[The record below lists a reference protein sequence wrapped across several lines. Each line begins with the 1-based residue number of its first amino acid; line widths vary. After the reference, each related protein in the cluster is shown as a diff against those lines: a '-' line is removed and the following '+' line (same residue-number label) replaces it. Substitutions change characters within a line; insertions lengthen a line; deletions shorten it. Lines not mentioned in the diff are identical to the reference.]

1 MLSFFKISFYF
12 AYVLLA
18 GSTILT
24 AFEVFN
30 YFPVKYEV
38 LKYILTLE
46 TTVNIIASFAYSKL
60 ITLIDNPNYDNITNF
75 RYLDW
80 FATTPLLLISFTLYL
95 QYLKHTDEDNKDED
109 KKNIN
114 INTKTHKSI
123 VSFDYSKI
131 GIIVLLNFIML
142 IFGFMGETHRLNKTF
157 ACIIGFIPFI
167 IMFYLIW
174 EWYGDY
180 IKNKLIFSI
189 FLIVWA
195 LYGIVY
201 FFNNNAKNI
210 SYNILDIIAKVGF
223 GLLIWIE
230 VVNLRLNHLISNK
243 YNIQI

>member
-1 MLSFFKISFYF
+1 
-12 AYVLLA
+12 
-18 GSTILT
+18 
-24 AFEVFN
+24 
-30 YFPVKYEV
+30 
-38 LKYILTLE
+38 
-46 TTVNIIASFAYSKL
+46 
-60 ITLIDNPNYDNITNF
+60 
-75 RYLDW
+75 
-80 FATTPLLLISFTLYL
+80 
-95 QYLKHTDEDNKDED
+95 
-109 KKNIN
+109 
-114 INTKTHKSI
+114 
-123 VSFDYSKI
+123 
-131 GIIVLLNFIML
+131 
-142 IFGFMGETHRLNKTF
+142 
-157 ACIIGFIPFI
+157 
-167 IMFYLIW
+167 MFYLIW